1 MAKRIFDII
10 FSLLGLI
17 VLSPFFVLL
26 AFAIVLDSPGGIFY
40 RQIRIGKNE
49 KPFRIY
55 KFRSMRSGSDRKGK
69 LTIGSADRRITK
81 TGRFIR
87 KYKFDEFAQ
96 LINVL
101 KGDMSLVGPRP
112 EVPEYVSKY
121 TDEQKKV
128 LKVRPGITDYAS
140 IEYSGENDLLASS
153 SDPEKTYIDEVMPA
167 KLELNKKYIRDASLR
182 VDLMLIFRTLKKV
195 FK

>member
-17 VLSPFFVLL
+17 VLSPFFVIL
-26 AFAIVLDSPGGIFY
+26 AFAIILDSPGGVFY
-40 RQIRIGKNE
+40 RQIRIGKNG

-55 KFRSMRSGSDRKGK
+55 KFRSMRSGSDKKGK
-69 LTIGSADRRITK
+69 LTVGSTDCRITK
-81 TGRFIR
+81 TGSFIR

-121 TDEQKKV
+121 TDEQKIV
-128 LKVRPGITDYAS
+128 LSVRPGITDYAS
-140 IEYSGENDLLASS
+140 IEYSGENDMLAASS
-153 SDPEKTYIDEVMPA
+153 NPEKTYIDEIMPA
-167 KLELNKKYIRDASLR
+167 KLELNKKYIREASLR

-195 FK
+195 FS